1 MSAFNKLV
9 ANTLPYFPKKLVG
22 HLSRHYISGESLDD
36 AVRVGRELIAEGCC
50 LTLDVLGEHVQHPD
64 ETRAYAALYRRVV
77 ERIAADG
84 LDANVSVK
92 PTQMGLALDPA
103 LCRENYRSI
112 LEVVERH
119 GNFVRIDMEDTPWTD
134 ATFALHDD
142 LRAQFPGR
150 VGVVIQSY
158 LRRTMTDIQTRLIPN
173 QTHLRLCKGIYK
185 EPVEL
190 AYHGYQEIRDNYLA
204 CLEALLAAGNYV
216 GIATHD
222 KHLVDGALRIIQK
235 LGLGKDRYEF
245 QMLLG
250 VLPGLRREIVAQGH
264 KLRVYVPFGEAWF
277 AYSTR
282 RLKENPDL
290 VRHFMVDFFRKH

>member
-9 ANTLPYFPKKLVG
+9 AHTLPYFPKKLVG

-50 LTLDVLGEHVQHPD
+50 LTLDVLGEHVRHPD

-77 ERIAADG
+77 ERIAAEG

-119 GNFVRIDMEDTPWTD
+119 GNFLRIDMEDTPWTD

-158 LRRTMTDIQTRLIPN
+158 LRRTMTDVQTRLIPN

-185 EPVEL
+185 EPEEL
-190 AYHGYQEIRDNYLA
+190 AFHGYQEIRDNYLA

-222 KHLVDGALRIIQK
+222 KYLVDGALRIIQK

>member
-36 AVRVGRELIAEGCC
+36 AVRVSRELMAEGCC

-64 ETRAYAALYRRVV
+64 ETRAYAALYRQVV
-77 ERIAADG
+77 ERMASEG
-84 LDANVSVK
+84 LDGYVSVK

-119 GNFVRIDMEDTPWTD
+119 GSFLCIDMEDTPFTD
-134 ATFALHDD
+134 GTFDLHDE
-142 LRAQFPGR
+142 LRGQFPGR
-150 VGVVIQSY
+150 LGVVVQAY
-158 LRRTMTDIQTRLIPN
+158 LRRTLPDIRQRLIPG
-173 QTHLRLCKGIYK
+173 QATLRLCKGIYK

-204 CLEALLAAGNYV
+204 CLEELLKAGNYV

-222 KHLVDGALRIIQK
+222 KYLVDGALRIIQK

>member
-1 MSAFNKLV
+1 MSAFNNLV

-22 HLSRHYISGESLDD
+22 HLSRHYISGEQLDD
-36 AVRVGRELIAEGCC
+36 AVRVGRELMAEGCC
-50 LTLDVLGEHVQHPD
+50 LTLDVLGEHVQRPE
-64 ETRAYAALYRRVV
+64 ETHAYAKLYLQVV
-77 ERIAADG
+77 ERIARDG

-103 LCRENYRSI
+103 LCRANYRAI
-112 LEVVERH
+112 LEQVDRQ
-119 GNFVRIDMEDTPWTD
+119 GSFLRIDMEDTPFTD
-134 ATFALHDD
+134 ATLDLHDE

-150 VGVVIQSY
+150 VGVVIQAY
-158 LRRTMTDIQTRLIPN
+158 LRRTLPDIEQRLIPAG
-173 QTHLRLCKGIYK
+173 THLRLCKGIYK

-190 AYHGYQEIRDNYLA
+190 AYHGYQEIRDNYLR
-204 CLEALLAAGNYV
+204 CLEALLEAGNYV

-222 KHLVDGALRIIQK
+222 RFLVEGALKIIKRLK
-235 LGLGKDRYEF
+235 LTPDRYEF

-250 VLPGLRREIVAQGH
+250 VLPGLRREIVGQGH

-290 VRHFMVDFFRKH
+290 VMHFVKDFFRKH